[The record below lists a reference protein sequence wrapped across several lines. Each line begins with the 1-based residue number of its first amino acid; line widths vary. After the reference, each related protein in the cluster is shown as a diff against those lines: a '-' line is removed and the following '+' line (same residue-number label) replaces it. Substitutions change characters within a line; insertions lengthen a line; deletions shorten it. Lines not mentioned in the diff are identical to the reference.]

1 MARDEGTK
9 LCSNKR
15 ARLDETSCSCSPR
28 AKPLSMGV
36 WTVVRGFLLDGL
48 DQVARGAQAQ
58 LPCYGPSPSR
68 HGL

>member
-1 MARDEGTK
+1 
-9 LCSNKR
+9 
-15 ARLDETSCSCSPR
+15 
-28 AKPLSMGV
+28 MGA

-48 DQVARGAQAQ
+48 DQVTAQARGAQAQ